1 MTKLRKTSE
10 QSDHVYA
17 HVRSIDSVAVDGNT
31 THMELEVG
39 TIILSNGKMLD
50 NEKII
55 VEIETLE
62 LIQTFNTT
70 WTNHA
75 VGKVRQWLNQVI
87 K

>member
-1 MTKLRKTSE
+1 MTKLSKTSE
-10 QSDHVYA
+10 QSDHAYA

-31 THMELEVG
+31 THMELVVG
-39 TIILSNGKMLD
+39 TIILGNGKILD
-50 NEKII
+50 DEKII